1 MSIYKYT
8 NIINNINNNIYL
20 DKTLETWYNLN
31 KSKNIHLFKEV
42 VNIWDEMSYN
52 YYWAYREVDFRD
64 RLNTEPDFQDMEYDY
79 ESEDLYISES

>member
-1 MSIYKYT
+1 M
-8 NIINNINNNIYL
+8 
-20 DKTLETWYNLN
+20 WYNLN

-79 ESEDLYISES
+79 ELEDWVTEEYEVEVPYTYYICTVKL

>member
-1 MSIYKYT
+1 MSIYKIYEYY
-8 NIINNINNNIYL
+8 NINNNIYL
-20 DKTLETWYNLN
+20 DKTLEMWYNLS
-31 KSKNIHLFKEV
+31 KLKNICSFKEV